1 MTTIMRRN
9 LLALFF
15 LITILTPVIATSLL
29 NGAIE
34 FEVPSKLEIQSG
46 SYLEWS
52 NSVFDVAG
60 LSPEDGSIRIVL
72 QQKGLN
78 EYKQE
83 AFDKYCRIII
93 EVMCDE
99 EAVDNES
106 YRNFINSLSYLDI
119 REMDSEVKNI
129 TQMQDVVDTW
139 YPMEFPDF
147 AGYFATK
154 IAYVRQSQIGKANVY
169 VEKYSIIAGNVVFN
183 ITFSYRV
190 TEKSYFL
197 PAIQE
202 FIKSLK
208 LDLSKIP
215 ANPTKRSASG
225 SITIPGTTTT
235 IKWPENGKLEFIG
248 SDSNGK
254 YYQCLYVGD
263 CIMGELTVLR
273 MNTKLSEYNQM
284 NEMSVAGAG
293 ISTSVKNIL
302 NEMGIYSYEIT
313 KKLTT
318 STKIQ
323 VEFKFKYEGVDS
335 HGVLLM
341 FFADGYTFVNY
352 LDLELGVDSSI
363 MKDVLDSMLLM
374 IK

>member
-1 MTTIMRRN
+1 MKRV
-9 LLALFF
+9 LL
-15 LITILTPVIATSLL
+15 LITVLFGIVTSAFAVSYL
-29 NGAIE
+29 NGAVY
-34 FEVPSKLEIQSG
+34 FDVPSKLEIQSG

-52 NSVFDVAG
+52 NTVFDAAG

-106 YRNFINSLSYLDI
+106 YRSFINSLSYADI
-119 REMDSEVKNI
+119 REMDSEAKAV
-129 TQMQDVVDTW
+129 TQTQNAVDTW
-139 YPMEFPDF
+139 YPMEFLDF

-154 IAYVRQSQIGKANVY
+154 VAFERQSQTGKANVY

-190 TEKSYFL
+190 TEKTYFL

-215 ANPTKRSASG
+215 VNPTKHSASG
-225 SITIPGTTTT
+225 SITIPGSTIT
-235 IKWPENGKLEFIG
+235 IKWPENGKLEFLG
-248 SDSNGK
+248 SDSSGK

-263 CIMGELTVLR
+263 CIIGELTVLR

-293 ISTSVKNIL
+293 ISASVKDIL
-302 NEMGIYSYEIT
+302 NGMGIYSYEIT

-374 IK
+374 TK